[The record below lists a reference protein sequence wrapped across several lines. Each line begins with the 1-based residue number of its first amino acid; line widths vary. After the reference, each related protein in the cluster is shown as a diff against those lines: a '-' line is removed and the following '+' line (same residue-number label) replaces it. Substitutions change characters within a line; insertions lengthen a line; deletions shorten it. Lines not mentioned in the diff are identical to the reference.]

1 LAGITIDQ
9 FPLLPGSGLILTSD
23 WAPVGRNDITYHTPF
38 PEVSRAIQKNLES
51 IPNSPLSLQAQIING
66 GFAVSIATGAM
77 TVNLVTAS
85 GDTPSAADPVYIVF
99 RHGTTTNGTYTVR
112 KVVAAL
118 SFTVA
123 SGATL
128 GIATSIVNTEVL
140 ILGVNDTAGIQLGLI
155 NPKLSGG
162 SYYVP
167 DEWALKSTT
176 GGTGGN
182 NSGIIYTPTSAVTKP
197 IAVLGVI
204 RWDSGISSPG
214 TWVAPTSVQTISNG
228 ALLARLNEN
237 ANDTLTRMA
246 LFAPLSSPTLT
257 GIPLAPTAG
266 VNTNTTQIAT
276 TAFVLGQGATS
287 TPSMDGVAAIGVA
300 TRYAREDHV
309 HPTDTSRSP
318 IVSPTFTGTPVAP
331 TAAQDTN
338 TTQISTTA
346 FVLAQAA
353 STNPLM
359 DGVAAPGTSI
369 RFSRA
374 DHIHPTD
381 TSRAPLASPALTG
394 TPTSTTA
401 AVDTNTTQIATTAF
415 IIAQAAGVGN
425 TPLMNGAVAIGTSTR
440 FARSDHVHPIDTTRA
455 PLASP
460 ILTGTPTSPTAA
472 IDTNT
477 TQIATT
483 AFVVAQGYAK
493 LDSPALTGTPTAP
506 TAAVNTNTTQI
517 ATTAFVNSQVSAA
530 GNYNPAA
537 VTITGG
543 SINNTTVG
551 TTTPTSGA
559 FTTLTA
565 TAPAIDDNTTRVVTS
580 AWVLGQLATVSQ
592 LPVMDGTVAQ
602 GTSLKIA
609 RSDHVHPTD
618 TSRAPLASPA
628 LTGTPT
634 STTAAVDTNTTQ
646 IATTAFVIGQAY
658 AKLASPTLTGTPA
671 SPTAAADTNTTQIA
685 TTAFVIGQLAS
696 AAQLPVMDGTQA
708 QGISLKTA
716 RADHV
721 HPTDTSRSPV
731 ASPTFT
737 GTPAAP
743 TAAADTNTTQIAT
756 TAFVIGQGYLKSG
769 TATSTYAP
777 LASPALTGT
786 PTAPTAGVGTN
797 TTQIATTAYVA
808 ANFSRYYTGSVIQSV
823 ANNLATQGNTTTTI
837 LTRTNGT
844 NPASTEGVQLLSAS
858 ITPKF
863 STSTLR
869 IRVSGTVAINYAG
882 GGYSG
887 SNIVVFR
894 DGTPVLATEKNATP
908 NLAYEIQDVSMQ
920 KDVAA
925 TAASAT
931 TFTVRIGASFASTT
945 VYWNQGAEA
954 GYFNNALMNWSLI
967 VEEIGA

>member
-1 LAGITIDQ
+1 MAGITIDQ

-38 PEVSRAIQKNLES
+38 PEVPRAIQKNLES
-51 IPNSPLSLQAQIING
+51 IPNSPLSLQAQIVNG

-112 KVVAAL
+112 KVVAVL

-128 GIATSIVNTEVL
+128 GIATSIVNTEVF

-214 TWVAPTSVQTISNG
+214 TWTTPTSVQTISNG

-246 LFAPLSSPTLT
+246 LFAPLSSPNLT

-287 TPSMDGVAAIGVA
+287 TPSMDGVAAIGIA

-318 IVSPTFTGTPVAP
+318 VVSPTFTGTPVAP

-353 STNPLM
+353 GTNPLM
-359 DGVAAPGTSI
+359 DGTAAPGTAV

-374 DHIHPTD
+374 DHVHPTD
-381 TSRAPLASPALTG
+381 TSRAPLASPGLTG

-415 IIAQAAGVGN
+415 VLAQAAGVGN
-425 TPLMNGAVAIGTSTR
+425 TPVMDGTAAVGTSAR
-440 FARSDHVHPIDTTRA
+440 YARSDHVHPTDTSRA

-460 ILTGTPTSPTAA
+460 G
-472 IDTNT
+472 
-477 TQIATT
+477 
-483 AFVVAQGYAK
+483 
-493 LDSPALTGTPTAP
+493 LTGTPTAP
-506 TAAVNTNTTQI
+506 TAAVDTNTTQVATTAFVIGQAYAKLASPTLTGVPLAPTAANGTNTTQI
-517 ATTAFVNSQVSAA
+517 ATTAFVNNAVSAA

-537 VTITGG
+537 VVITGG
-543 SINNTTVG
+543 TINNTTIG
-551 TTTPTSGA
+551 ATTATTGSFTSLTCSAPLADDNSTRAITSGWFVGQKGTA
-559 FTTLTA
+559 APLMDGTA
-565 TAPAIDDNTTRVVTS
+565 TAGTS
-580 AWVLGQLATVSQ
+580 AKWS
-592 LPVMDGTVAQ
+592 P
-602 GTSLKIA
+602 I
-609 RSDHVHPTD
+609 DHVHSTD

-743 TAAADTNTTQIAT
+743 TAAVDTNTTQIAT

-894 DGTPVLATEKNATP
+894 DGTPILATEKNATP
-908 NLAYEIQDVSMQ
+908 NLAYEIQDVNMG

-954 GYFNNALMNWSLI
+954 GYFNNALMNWSLV